1 MAKNLVIFRTNKEE
15 DKTQVVGQIRDDKSV
30 PELSSTVKKVTGEKP
45 IDATKNPAVI
55 TFNTPSFKVDFVDK
69 DDIFKKSDIPA

>member
-30 PELSSTVKKVTGEKP
+30 PQLSQIVNQVTGEKP
-45 IDATKNPAVI
+45 TSAVKTSTST
-55 TFNTPSFKVDFVDK
+55 TFNTPTYKVDLVDK
-69 DDIFKKSDIPA
+69 DIFNKSNIPA